1 MRKLSAA
8 LGGGTLTLFIAY
20 AATASTLNNPI
31 NPPCFLIVLLVVTAL
46 AAIGFIVTGAICI
59 YRGTWGKK
67 LEIDIHDSQS
77 QSTIDISGEGEYEFK
92 IYFNLKTT
100 YPPTKIG
107 RVRLFVQGVELE
119 STEALP
125 ELTNDSWQ
133 SCSSTFASS
142 EYGMINRPLKLGDRF
157 HLAIFAMKKEWES
170 REFELERWGTTYNI
184 QLP

>member
-1 MRKLSAA
+1 MWKVSAWFGGGAVTLFCTYVAADAA
-8 LGGGTLTLFIAY
+8 LG
-20 AATASTLNNPI
+20 NPF
-31 NPPCFLIVLLVVTAL
+31 NPPLYLSGLLIAFAIAAVISVT
-46 AAIGFIVTGAICI
+46 TGTI
-59 YRGTWGKK
+59 YFHRLMWGRK
-67 LEIDIHDSQS
+67 LEIGIHDSKS
-77 QSTIDISGEGEYEFK
+77 ESTVYMSGEGQYEFK

-100 YPPTKIG
+100 CPPTKIG

-133 SCSSTFASS
+133 SYSSTFVSS
-142 EYGMINRPLKLGDRF
+142 EYGIIDRPLKLGDRF

-170 REFELERWGTTYNI
+170 KEFELERWGTTYNI